1 MPMKRPGFWVPT
13 LRLGASKKK
22 TSSST
27 IGATSRKTFIR
38 PEYPPGELGGGC
50 RLEFRAPGWESILV
64 AFAAVSRLA
73 GVASIRH
80 RDGMR
85 VIGIRPVAGLQYFCN
100 AAFMQTAITI
110 TRRGVITLPARL
122 RRALGLRAEDQLIAE
137 VTPEGLLLRPAVTLP
152 VEVYSKERV
161 REFDEAEQEL
171 AESLRAQPAPGR
183 AKPARKRAA
192 RRGR

>member
-1 MPMKRPGFWVPT
+1 
-13 LRLGASKKK
+13 
-22 TSSST
+22 
-27 IGATSRKTFIR
+27 
-38 PEYPPGELGGGC
+38 
-50 RLEFRAPGWESILV
+50 
-64 AFAAVSRLA
+64 
-73 GVASIRH
+73 
-80 RDGMR
+80 MR

-152 VEVYSKERV
+152 VEVYSTERV

-171 AESLRAQPAPGR
+171 AAVLKSRAAPGR
-183 AKPARKRAA
+183 GRQVRKRAA

>member
-27 IGATSRKTFIR
+27 IGATSRKTFISPSTR
-38 PEYPPGELGGGC
+38 QGNSAAGVPGTP
-50 RLEFRAPGWESILV
+50 APGWKSILV

-85 VIGIRPVAGLQYFCN
+85 VISIRPVAGLQYFCN

-152 VEVYSKERV
+152 VEVYSRERV
-161 REFDEAEQEL
+161 REFDEAEEEL
-171 AESLRAQPAPGR
+171 AEALKAQPAPGR
-183 AKPARKRAA
+183 GQPARKRAA

>member
-1 MPMKRPGFWVPT
+1 MPMKRPGFC
-13 LRLGASKKK
+13 GADAAP
-22 TSSST
+22 
-27 IGATSRKTFIR
+27 GRVEEEHQQQHHR
-38 PEYPPGELGGGC
+38 HQQPEDVHQAEHPPGELGGGC
-50 RLEFRAPGWESILV
+50 AWNSGAGWKSLLV

-161 REFDEAEQEL
+161 REFDEAEAGACRVAQG
-171 AESLRAQPAPGR
+171 AAGRRVGPGQPAS
-183 AKPARKRAA
+183 ARA

>member
-1 MPMKRPGFWVPT
+1 MP
-13 LRLGASKKK
+13 
-22 TSSST
+22 
-27 IGATSRKTFIR
+27 
-38 PEYPPGELGGGC
+38 
-50 RLEFRAPGWESILV
+50 
-64 AFAAVSRLA
+64 
-73 GVASIRH
+73 
-80 RDGMR
+80 
-85 VIGIRPVAGLQYFCN
+85 VISIRPVAGLQYFCN

-152 VEVYSKERV
+152 VEVYSRERV

-171 AESLRAQPAPGR
+171 AEALKAQPVPGR

>member
-1 MPMKRPGFWVPT
+1 VC
-13 LRLGASKKK
+13 L
-22 TSSST
+22 
-27 IGATSRKTFIR
+27 
-38 PEYPPGELGGGC
+38 EL
-50 RLEFRAPGWESILV
+50 LAPGWKSILV

-73 GVASIRH
+73 GVASIRQ
-80 RDGMR
+80 RDGMP
-85 VIGIRPVAGLQYFCN
+85 VISIRPIAGLQYFCN

-152 VEVYSKERV
+152 VEVYSTARV

-183 AKPARKRAA
+183 VKPARKRAA

>member
-1 MPMKRPGFWVPT
+1 MP
-13 LRLGASKKK
+13 
-22 TSSST
+22 
-27 IGATSRKTFIR
+27 
-38 PEYPPGELGGGC
+38 
-50 RLEFRAPGWESILV
+50 
-64 AFAAVSRLA
+64 
-73 GVASIRH
+73 
-80 RDGMR
+80 

-152 VEVYSKERV
+152 VEVYSNERV

-171 AESLRAQPAPGR
+171 AAALKTQAVPAGR
-183 AKPARKRAA
+183 SKPVRKRAA